1 MEKRQKTGGR
11 TKGTLNKTTVE
22 MRGAFQDLLESN
34 LIKMQEDI
42 DSLEPK
48 DRIKTILEL
57 SKFVIPTLK
66 ATELTTGSGNDFTPI
81 VISFQDAPPTINID
95 EKSKN

>member
-1 MEKRQKTGGR
+1 MKKRQKTGGR

-48 DRIKTILEL
+48 DRIKIILEL
-57 SKFVIPTLK
+57 SKFVITTLK

-81 VISFQDAPPTINID
+81 VISFQDAPPAINID